1 MSSSKDFDFDEIGY
15 WLEIKLEIIRK
26 YAQAYS
32 TILSKRHLEHV
43 YVDAFAGA
51 GIHLAR
57 STGQFVSGS
66 PLNALLIDPP
76 FKEFFLIDMDA
87 GKASHLQQLTGNRQN
102 VHVYEGDCN
111 EVLLEQ
117 VFPKIRYEDYRR
129 GLCGIDWVIVGG
141 ESGPRARPMEI
152 AWVRDIRDQC
162 LNQGVAFFFKQWGG
176 VFKKRGGRQLEGRT
190 WDQMPVISSGA
201 QKFGAKRMTD

>member
-32 TILSKRHLEHV
+32 TILSKRRLEHV

-66 PLNALLIDPP
+66 PLNALLI
-76 FKEFFLIDMDA
+76 A
-87 GKASHLQQLTGNRQN
+87 A
-102 VHVYEGDCN
+102 
-111 EVLLEQ
+111 
-117 VFPKIRYEDYRR
+117 
-129 GLCGIDWVIVGG
+129 
-141 ESGPRARPMEI
+141 
-152 AWVRDIRDQC
+152 
-162 LNQGVAFFFKQWGG
+162 
-176 VFKKRGGRQLEGRT
+176 
-190 WDQMPVISSGA
+190 
-201 QKFGAKRMTD
+201 